1 MWKLGVPLHLALLFS
16 SGVVPLYHV
25 EAGFGGEQTVEKSTV
40 LFTYLLS
47 PDFALGSRGLQQQ
60 LFGAFA
66 SSAWRQARFASGKST
81 AIKIAPS
88 VVDFLY
94 FLQQHSIL
102 LFNLS
107 AIVLLYL
114 DGLGLVSLV
123 VGSILIHE
131 LSSEDKD
138 IGVVNSLGQV

>member
-1 MWKLGVPLHLALLFS
+1 MSWCHGIVSQHGLSFHCLLRVIFIDLIDMWKLVVPLHLALLFS

-107 AIVLLYL
+107 AIV
-114 DGLGLVSLV
+114 
-123 VGSILIHE
+123 
-131 LSSEDKD
+131 
-138 IGVVNSLGQV
+138 